1 MGIQGSKQT
10 CVKALSCGSGVAPS
24 QTVVRA
30 ELWATTVPT
39 MPNLIESPPDY
50 AFWCFPHASPVSTSG
65 AGKQEAAPD
74 DRFKPL
80 ISLSKF
86 GVGEGIRTL
95 DPNLGK
101 VGNRTAIR
109 SHIWPQA
116 MAIGRRGAASREEST
131 PCAPTDS
138 KEKHNGRVHCMHTL
152 SIKILK
158 YINFRSSP
166 SSGPRKSVRYRVET
180 WRSYREGAPNCRRR
194 CCGAWS
200 RGIQATKPHFEGD
213 RIFS

>member
-1 MGIQGSKQT
+1 MRMVAGVLSDDIASHSARKLKGKQKVVRMGIQGSKQT

-86 GVGEGIRTL
+86 GAGEGIRTL

-101 VGNRTAIR
+101 VAILIARGGATA
-109 SHIWPQA
+109 SA
-116 MAIGRRGAASREEST
+116 
-131 PCAPTDS
+131 
-138 KEKHNGRVHCMHTL
+138 
-152 SIKILK
+152 
-158 YINFRSSP
+158 
-166 SSGPRKSVRYRVET
+166 
-180 WRSYREGAPNCRRR
+180 RRR
-194 CCGAWS
+194 CPRQVLPCDS
-200 RGIQATKPHFEGD
+200 DPSHVREQEHRKTPFEKPF
-213 RIFS
+213 